1 MNTELTNSPA
11 LVPQAPPR
19 SRRFAAMMY
28 EGVLLFGPVFVAD
41 YAFDSLTQSRSGL
54 TLLSVRQIFLFII
67 IGLYFTICWKRSG
80 QTLPMKAWNIRL
92 VSDTGGPLSTA
103 KMLLRYGLMWVL
115 PLITFLMIKGLF
127 YLTGWPGTLIL
138 FVLAP
143 FTNLIPTWFTQGQ
156 QFLHDRFA
164 GNALIE
170 VNR

>member
-1 MNTELTNSPA
+1 MNATSKDFSA

-41 YAFDSLTQSRSGL
+41 YAFDSLTQSRNGL
-54 TLLSVRQIFLFII
+54 TLLSVRQIFLFIV
-67 IGLYFTICWKRSG
+67 IGLYFLTCWKRSG

-92 VSDTGGPLSTA
+92 VTSASGRPSTA
-103 KMLLRYGLMWVL
+103 QMLLRYALMWIL
-115 PLITFLMIKGLF
+115 PLITFLTIKGLF

-156 QFLHDRFA
+156 QFLHDRLA
-164 GNALIE
+164 GTALIE